1 MTSSSNNISPYRQF
15 IVDAL
20 ARADDGEH
28 LNAILKYAPV
38 DDYSLCQEILYGITR
53 WKGTLQKMIRLR
65 AKKNPKLAVRRILYL
80 ALYELYW
87 LNKPAHAVLDQAVRI
102 CKSGKYKHQANFV
115 NALLRQMTPPTVK
128 SNVDNFPA
136 WLLEMWGEHQD
147 WLQSL
152 QRSPYKTLV
161 FKNTSDALQ
170 SELDL
175 IPATILGNPVEGVY
189 HCQTSGRITEWSG
202 YEQGDWWV
210 MNPASVHVVDKV
222 WAVSQSKSHTERT
235 VLDLCAAPGGKS
247 FRFVQKGARVVSV
260 DASADRL
267 SRMQSNLDRLELNTT
282 LWQKDLTEYHED
294 LGVHDI
300 VFLDAPCSGLGVIRK
315 HPEIRWNRTQADVL
329 ASALRQRQ
337 ILHHAQQ
344 YVKEG
349 GILAYCVCSLHP
361 MEGEH
366 VAGHFLKLNPSWNL
380 YHQWST
386 PIEDPRIER
395 ELLDGF
401 QVFIF
406 KKSEVPYVDAI

>member
-1 MTSSSNNISPYRQF
+1 MTSSSKISPYRQF

-28 LNAILKYAPV
+28 LNGILNQAPI
-38 DDYSLCQEILYGITR
+38 DDYGLCQEILYGITR
-53 WKGTLQKMIRLR
+53 WKGTLQKMIRQH

-87 LNKPAHAVLDQAVRI
+87 LNKPPHAVLDQAVRI

-128 SNVDNFPA
+128 NNADNFPD
-136 WLLEMWGEHQD
+136 WLLEMWSEHGS
-147 WLQSL
+147 WLNSL
-152 QRSPYKTLV
+152 QQSPNKTLV
-161 FKNTSDALQ
+161 YKNPMDALQ
-170 SELDL
+170 SDL
-175 IPATILGNPVEGVY
+175 KLVPATILDKPVEGVY
-189 HCQTSGRITEWSG
+189 HCENSGRITEWSG
-202 YEQGDWWV
+202 YDQGDWWV
-210 MNPASVHVVDKV
+210 MNPAAAHVVDRV
-222 WAVSQSKSHTERT
+222 WAVSQSSSNMERT

-247 FRFVQKGARVVSV
+247 LRFLQKGARVVSV
-260 DASADRL
+260 DSNRERL
-267 SRMQSNLDRLELNTT
+267 SRMQSNLERLEMSST
-282 LWQKDLTEYHED
+282 LMQKDLTEFHED

-337 ILHHAQQ
+337 ILNHAQQ
-344 YVKEG
+344 YVKED

-361 MEGEH
+361 MEGEE
-366 VAGHFLKLNPSWNL
+366 VAQYFIKRNPLWHL

-386 PIEDPRIER
+386 PIDDPRIQT